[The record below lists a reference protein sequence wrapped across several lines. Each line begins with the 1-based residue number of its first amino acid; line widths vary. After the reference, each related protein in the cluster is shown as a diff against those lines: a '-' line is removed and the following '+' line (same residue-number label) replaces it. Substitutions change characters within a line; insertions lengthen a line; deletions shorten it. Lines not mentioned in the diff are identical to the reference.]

1 MGTQGKDISNMTMFV
16 AAMEIILKTPVF
28 PFLWVPHCL
37 LMSLS
42 LRATLGHGPPAL
54 QFARK
59 HPLSCYI
66 LGILYTFPGGLIS
79 LILLNQPILTFL
91 TLSNNLN
98 SFTVVWYLMF
108 FGPGDFLYR
117 ILTSRIPLL
126 PILSAAQDWQRIGLV
141 SSGVKTILEIHPTS
155 FLYPVVFATLKSS
168 GFMIVKYCEQI
179 LLTGLSKAFVLPHH
193 ATKTMVVAACLLTAQ
208 KLDFLSIE
216 YNDLF
221 CGLVVVT
228 MVVRLATSWVFKN
241 WDPYTGVEGQV
252 CTLVYGCPELEGEED
267 EDKLKKTE

>member
-1 MGTQGKDISNMTMFV
+1 MFD

-28 PFLWVPHCL
+28 PFLWVPHCM

-54 QFARK
+54 QFSRK

-91 TLSNNLN
+91 TLSNNLY

-117 ILTSRIPLL
+117 ILTSRLPLL
-126 PILSAAQDWQRIGLV
+126 PILAAAQDWQRIGLV
-141 SSGVKTILEIHPTS
+141 SSGVKTILEIHPTA

-168 GFMIVKYCEQI
+168 GFMIVKYCEQV

-208 KLDFLSIE
+208 KLDFLSVNYDE
-216 YNDLF
+216 LY
-221 CGLVVVT
+221 CGLVAVACFI
-228 MVVRLATSWVFKN
+228 RLTTSWVFKN
-241 WDPYTGVEGQV
+241 WDPYCVAESQV
-252 CTLVYGCPELEGEED
+252 CNLVYGRPDDLEKENED
-267 EDKLKKTE
+267 QKKKQ

>member
-1 MGTQGKDISNMTMFV
+1 MDMYSTIANT
-16 AAMEIILKTPVF
+16 ILKTPVF
-28 PFLWVPHCL
+28 PYLWVPHCM

-54 QFARK
+54 LFARK
-59 HPLSCYI
+59 NPLSCY
-66 LGILYTFPGGLIS
+66 LMGVLYTFPGGLLS

-91 TLSNNLN
+91 TWSNNLY

-108 FGPGDFLYR
+108 FGPQDFLYR
-117 ILTSRIPLL
+117 ILTSRLPLVPL
-126 PILSAAQDWQRIGLV
+126 MAALQDWQRLGLV
-141 SSGVKTILEIHPTS
+141 SSGVKSILENHPNS

-179 LLTGLSKAFVLPHH
+179 LLSGLSKAFVLPHH

-208 KLDFLSIE
+208 QTEILSVD

-221 CGLVVVT
+221 CGLVLFAVI
-228 MVVRLATSWVFKN
+228 VRLVTSWVFTN
-241 WDPYTGVEGQV
+241 WDPYYGVESQV
-252 CTLVYGCPELEGEED
+252 CNLVYGYPDTSEEKDD
-267 EDKLKKTE
+267 ELKKND